1 MKYLL
6 PALALTL
13 LVSSP
18 VFAAK
23 QITREESSGYTKIG
37 DLSLTQDGT
46 PTVGHKDLSKEVN
59 QKCAELGN
67 VQPGDCF
74 YRIVATAGDE
84 SNHKNINIEVF
95 KK

>member
-23 QITREESSGYTKIG
+23 QMISAGGAYSLALKRCRHSLAWG
-37 DLSLTQDGT
+37 DNYYGQLGDGT
-46 PTVGHKDLSKEVN
+46 GSFNRCLPQQSL
-59 QKCAELGN
+59 
-67 VQPGDCF
+67 
-74 YRIVATAGDE
+74 
-84 SNHKNINIEVF
+84 INLFTSFPWTMFLPAIMNNMEP
-95 KK
+95 